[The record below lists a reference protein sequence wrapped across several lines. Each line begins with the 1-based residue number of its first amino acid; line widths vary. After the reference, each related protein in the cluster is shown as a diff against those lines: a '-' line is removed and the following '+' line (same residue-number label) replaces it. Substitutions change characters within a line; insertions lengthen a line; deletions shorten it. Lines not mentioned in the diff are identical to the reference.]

1 MQVSIPPHLAE
12 FWAKFVAVTPNVN
25 EARFYEAFC
34 FGDSEELA
42 TELADLVLS
51 GVKRATTGALWSYQN
66 DEKLPPRPGDL
77 SIVTNWAGLPLCVIE
92 TESADI
98 VAFRNV
104 TAEFAAIEG
113 EGDGSLSFWQDG
125 HRRYFGRECARA
137 GREFGEDMLV
147 VCECFKV
154 VYQAS
159 SHKN

>member
-1 MQVSIPPHLAE
+1 MQVSIPLHLTE
-12 FWAKFVAVTPNVN
+12 FWANFIAATPNVN
-25 EARFYEAFC
+25 EGQFYEAFC

-42 TELADLVLS
+42 TELANLVLS

-66 DEKLPPRPGDL
+66 DKKLLPRPGDL
-77 SIVTNWAGLPLCVIE
+77 SVVTNWAGLPLCVIE
-92 TESADI
+92 TESVDI
-98 VAFRNV
+98 VAFRDV

-113 EGDGSLSFWQDG
+113 EGDGSLSFWQEG

-137 GREFGEDMLV
+137 SREFSEDMLV

-154 VYQAS
+154 VYQAA